1 MKLRFF
7 AVPALSPAQGEAEVN
22 QLLAEGRV
30 LTVERQFVAA
40 GDASYWALCI
50 SLAPPPGPLPEAV
63 KGGGTR
69 RVDYR
74 EVLDEADF
82 AVFVQLRNR
91 RKKIA
96 AAGLASASERQRAAD
111 VALSTLH
118 GSETSTFRHRLLA
131 SGVGFR
137 RS

>member
-1 MKLRFF
+1 M
-7 AVPALSPAQGEAEVN
+7 
-22 QLLAEGRV
+22 

-40 GDASYWALCI
+40 GDASYWALCV

-82 AVFVQLRNR
+82 AVFAVFAVFARLRVC
-91 RKKIA
+91 A
-96 AAGLASASERQRAAD
+96 AAKSKAPGAPVGAGSRPRRQPPGLPPAFPWPLAAP
-111 VALSTLH
+111 
-118 GSETSTFRHRLLA
+118 R
-131 SGVGFR
+131 
-137 RS
+137 

>member
-22 QLLAEGRV
+22 RVLAEGRV
-30 LTVERQFVAA
+30 LAVERQFVAA
-40 GDASYWALCI
+40 GDASYWALCV

-82 AVFVQLRNR
+82 AVFAQLRAR
-91 RKKIA
+91 A
-96 AAGLASASERQRAAD
+96 AAKSKAPGAPVGAGSRPRRQSSGLPPA
-111 VALSTLH
+111 
-118 GSETSTFRHRLLA
+118 FLLPLA
-131 SGVGFR
+131 PPR
-137 RS
+137 